1 MAVAD
6 TLVVLAWQLL
16 VVGTLVGSLWLAF
29 RLGGPDRRVGSLLR
43 ERFYRGVPWG
53 SLLALGGVLAVYLF
67 VQGGLRHWHDPL
79 AIPFSAWSYFYPLG
93 VLFAG
98 FAHVGPGHLLG
109 NLTTALVFAPL
120 AEYVW
125 GHFPEPGRSRV
136 SNPRVRAF
144 VVFPLAVFGAGVL
157 MSLFSWGPVIGFSG
171 VVFVLIGFVLVRYP
185 ILTVVALA
193 TRSAVRTVTTALG
206 EPVAVV
212 EVTASVSSPWWYGIA
227 IQGHALGFLV
237 GVLAGVVLLRRRGVE
252 PNPLRLWFGTLLTT
266 LSVSLWAIWW
276 IRGATTYVL
285 YRGLGVALVV
295 ALSVLITA
303 ALAASERPLMGGVTR
318 RQAASA
324 ALVVPVLAMCL
335 VAVPL
340 NLAVVDSQPREAS
353 MATGDYTVFYDEEV
367 ENRMFSVVDIEA
379 FGETTEVTTSGVIV
393 TSPERHIWGQ
403 EVSATE
409 LETYGDA
416 TIRVGGLTGSETIEV
431 ERTGWVVGN
440 ETVYTVDFE
449 SDGERTHAYDSAPA
463 SADAVVDG
471 RTITLVS
478 ESGTFLV
485 EVEGDTGSERAPV
498 PEAGEER
505 TIDGLSIEN
514 DEGTLV
520 ASDGRTIVP
529 IAHEERYTP
538 RTDR

>member
-6 TLVVLAWQLL
+6 ALVALAWQLL
-16 VVGTLVGSLWLAF
+16 VVGTLVGSVWLVF
-29 RLGGPDRRVGSLLR
+29 RLGGPDRRVRSLLR

-93 VLFAG
+93 VLFSG

-125 GHFPEPGRSRV
+125 GHFPEPDRSRV

-144 VVFPLAVFGAGVL
+144 VAFPLAVFGAGVL

-212 EVTASVSSPWWYGIA
+212 EVTASVSPPWWYGIA

-237 GVLAGVVLLRRRGVE
+237 GVLAGVALLRRRGVE
-252 PNPLRLWFGTLLTT
+252 PNPLRLWFGALLTT

-285 YRGLGVALVV
+285 YRGLGIALVV

-303 ALAASERPLMGGVTR
+303 ALAASERPLVGSVTHR
-318 RQAASA
+318 RAASA

-353 MATGDYTVFYDEEV
+353 MTTGDYTVFYDEEV

-416 TIRVGGLTGSETIEV
+416 TIRVGGLTWSETIEV
-431 ERTGWVVGN
+431 ERTGWEVGN
-440 ETVYTVDFE
+440 ETVYAVDFE
-449 SDGERTHAYDSAPA
+449 SDGERIHAYDSDPA
-463 SADAVVDG
+463 SANAVVDG

-485 EVEGDTGSERAPV
+485 EVESDTGSARAPI

-520 ASDGRTIVP
+520 ASDGRTVVP